1 MDDSYACS
9 ETQEVVLNTKKSAL
23 AVIDEG
29 MQNFNQIYDE
39 TVNRA
44 LEEVDAMVGH
54 VFQNT
59 V

>member
-9 ETQEVVLNTKKSAL
+9 ETQDVVLNTKKSAL
-23 AVIDEG
+23 AEIDKG
-29 MQNFNQIYDE
+29 MKDFNRVYDE
-39 TVNRA
+39 TVKRA
-44 LEEVDAMVGH
+44 LEGVDAMVGY